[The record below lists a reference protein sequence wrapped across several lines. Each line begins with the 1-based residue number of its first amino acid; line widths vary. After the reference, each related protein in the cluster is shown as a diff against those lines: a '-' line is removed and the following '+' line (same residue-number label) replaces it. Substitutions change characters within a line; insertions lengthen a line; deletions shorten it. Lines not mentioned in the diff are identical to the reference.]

1 MSARTIDTNKL
12 VAGYTSNGWYNG
24 RKATTIRQRCNL
36 VGGTYFAL
44 NYQLPAR
51 ARLVWGEIVT
61 QSAVTLAA
69 TTGGPSSNAA
79 DAFGLFVFPIT
90 AATVTTPLTTPP
102 NTATLSNS
110 SLNGGTNGFLCFAN
124 ADLTTANTAT
134 TPFRGL
140 PQIYATNS
148 TSIPSNTNTVPSL
161 IALMPMRATSG
172 INPSTSVYTFGSAAT
187 ATTAAGTVDVTLYV
201 EEYEQAPYAN

>member
-90 AATVTTPLTTPP
+90 AATVTTPLTTSL

-140 PQIYATNS
+140 PQVYGTNS

-161 IALMPMRATSG
+161 IALLPMRATSG
-172 INPSTSVYTFGSAAT
+172 IGPSTSYTFGSAAT

-201 EEYEQAPYAN
+201 EEYEKEPYAN